1 MNANAKIGSRTQTAT
16 RGLDSGARRVTRGA
30 APPAALALRQ
40 ILVPLDF
47 SDCSQ
52 RALQSAVALAKPFRS
67 GLILLYVAENKPA
80 GCELGACHLPA
91 LESDL
96 RRLGRKELA
105 KLQKRTV
112 PPGLR
117 CRALIRAGRSD
128 TEIIDTAK
136 SLHADL
142 IVMATHSCNSQPGHL
157 GSTTERVARAA
168 PCPVLLVPV
177 AEMCVPFF
185 L

>member
-1 MNANAKIGSRTQTAT
+1 MKANIKNGARTRTAA
-16 RGLDSGARRVTRGA
+16 RGLGSGAPRAIRAG
-30 APPAALALRQ
+30 APPAALRLQQ

-47 SDCSQ
+47 SDCSH
-52 RALQSAVALAKPFRS
+52 RALQCAVALAKPFHG

-80 GCELGACHLPA
+80 GCELGASHLPA

-96 RRLGRKELA
+96 RRLGGKELA
-105 KLQKRTV
+105 KLQKRAV

-117 CRALIRAGRSD
+117 CRALIRTGRAD
-128 TEIIDTAK
+128 TEITDTAK

-142 IVMATHSCNSQPGHL
+142 IVMATHSCHSQAGHL

-177 AEMCVPFF
+177 AETCVPFF